1 MAIFQWRSL
10 MANNAGRY
18 GGGDGDVACTG
29 GKNTW
34 SILLVCALGIWDGI
48 RVVGAFACD
57 LWLGLHIECIYVEMI
72 DVGN

>member
-1 MAIFQWRSL
+1 MAIVDGEQCGTLR
-10 MANNAGRY
+10 GR
-18 GGGDGDVACTG
+18 GGDVACTG
-29 GKNTW
+29 GKEYVG
-34 SILLVCALGIWDGI
+34 LFYLVCGCLGIWDGI

>member
-1 MAIFQWRSL
+1 LYR
-10 MANNAGRY
+10 GREY
-18 GGGDGDVACTG
+18 VG
-29 GKNTW
+29 
-34 SILLVCALGIWDGI
+34 LFYLVCGCLGIWDGI

>member
-1 MAIFQWRSL
+1 MLLVQGERIR
-10 MANNAGRY
+10 G
-18 GGGDGDVACTG
+18 
-29 GKNTW
+29 
-34 SILLVCALGIWDGI
+34 SILFGLCLGIWDGI

>member
-1 MAIFQWRSL
+1 MRDVTG
-10 MANNAGRY
+10 AGRGCCLY
-18 GGGDGDVACTG
+18 RGREYVG
-29 GKNTW
+29 
-34 SILLVCALGIWDGI
+34 LFYLVCGCLGIWDGI